1 MSKAQRIGDRHGE
14 DVEDVGTAQDGAPEE
29 DTDTEED
36 DGSEQEPAKGT
47 KEAKYRKQRNE
58 ARSTL
63 RNVRTELENLKAS
76 QAESAAVIEEL
87 CQSRTELAFV
97 KAAAHAGVT
106 DTEAAWK
113 LCDRELLTWEEQDG
127 EDRLSGVEDA
137 LEKVLDRYPYISRS
151 EDTSRTDDHD
161 KERVRPPM
169 NTSGKPTNGPKKG
182 PQELDL
188 AYLERKFPSLAR
200 RGSNRP
206 MLYR

>member
-1 MSKAQRIGDRHGE
+1 
-14 DVEDVGTAQDGAPEE
+14 
-29 DTDTEED
+29 
-36 DGSEQEPAKGT
+36 
-47 KEAKYRKQRNE
+47 
-58 ARSTL
+58 
-63 RNVRTELENLKAS
+63 
-76 QAESAAVIEEL
+76 
-87 CQSRTELAFV
+87 V

-113 LCDRELLTWEEQDG
+113 LCDRELLIWQEEDG

-151 EDTSRTDDHD
+151 EDTSGADDHD

-182 PQELDL
+182 TQELDR

-206 MLYR
+206 TLYR